1 MQKEKRRFEE
11 LDGRIQIAKQHR
23 AGQAECKGFKGEPV
37 NSQGLNSAKWCLA
50 SIYSFQHVEET
61 MWLYVAPFWICRRRK
76 RLAWRLE
83 CCDKDLNLWKWVWC
97 SLGWKARQTLIQAAQ
112 SGRLLTALQEAT
124 AAKATVSSQ
133 HRVCHSYNVSSQLLV
148 KVPCLFRTTS
158 LLYTKAQHMNVDSFL
173 RLTNWSSSMGL
184 LTILGPGV
192 ASCD

>member
-37 NSQGLNSAKWCLA
+37 KSQGLNSAKWCLA

-133 HRVCHSYNVSSQLLV
+133 HQVSEPLRVFEPRMMWVTSNVSPRRSI
-148 KVPCLFRTTS
+148 
-158 LLYTKAQHMNVDSFL
+158 FL
-173 RLTNWSSSMGL
+173 QCKLTA
-184 LTILGPGV
+184 
-192 ASCD
+192 ASD